1 MKNITCSVLNWKV
14 WQNTS
19 VWQVGELRKSSVW
32 ISNKKGKLNSR
43 LSPWVLELSPIN
55 WKESCSL
62 VFVRGNKEHT
72 SVTLYI
78 LERDKGTKEIYLGAV
93 SGIGM
98 TINMTKLLNFITSY
112 IREAL
117 SWIVQVC
124 RFLLELLWWMP
135 RSAMSTCSQ
144 IQVYF

>member
-19 VWQVGELRKSSVW
+19 VWQVSELGKSSVW
-32 ISNKKGKLNSR
+32 ISNQKSKLNSW
-43 LSPWVLELSPIN
+43 LSPWGLELSPIN

-62 VFVRGNKEHT
+62 GFLAGNKVYN

-78 LERDKGTKEIYLGAV
+78 IERDKGTKEIYLGAV
-93 SGIGM
+93 SVSGM
-98 TINMTKLLNFITSY
+98 AINMTNFLNFITSY

-135 RSAMSTCSQ
+135 QSAISTCSQ